1 MIYKG
6 AIEPAVLYGVQ
17 TWGEAIHKVHNKR
30 RLLAIQ
36 RKAAIRICRAYRT
49 APTDALLVL
58 AKLKPIYLKATEIIW
73 QGNLKKE
80 HIGEM
85 TDTEINKAIN
95 RGQLP
100 NDKQLIDLI
109 KKNDTEEVDKTT
121 TIENPAQMETYRVN
135 TDYEENPRSN
145 KSLKVFT
152 DGSKTLS
159 GTGSD
164 SRATLH
170 ILQNKKIATKI
181 AQDLIAISEST
192 SKNHNLSYNWIPA
205 HKGHVG
211 NEQADKLA
219 KWATRT
225 NTTKG
230 YARIP
235 LTEIRSQINKIMQ
248 NLWQQEWDSSET
260 GRYCYKFFPTIQ
272 DRLQNKHFTVNFG
285 VTQCLTRHGNFGEY
299 LHRFC
304 IRKSNLCDVDDSK
317 KDDVQHYLFECT
329 KFTTERENFQMKT
342 LYAGFNWPPDEKDIV
357 GNKTLFS
364 ALNQYIKDTKILIN
378 PYRQAANQTSLNDT
392 QKSSNHNYSV
402 EISEEEDADQT
413 SEDENK

>member
-1 MIYKG
+1 
-6 AIEPAVLYGVQ
+6 
-17 TWGEAIHKVHNKR
+17 
-30 RLLAIQ
+30 
-36 RKAAIRICRAYRT
+36 
-49 APTDALLVL
+49 
-58 AKLKPIYLKATEIIW
+58 
-73 QGNLKKE
+73 
-80 HIGEM
+80 M

-159 GTGSD
+159 GTGSGIIIKDPNNRTCYQAAIRLADFCTITQAEMYAIVKALDHIQQNNYQEKQIEIFSD

-219 KWATRT
+219 KWATKT
-225 NTTKG
+225 NTTKA

-235 LTEIRSQINKIMQ
+235 LTEIRSQINKITQ

-392 QKSSNHNYSV
+392 QKSSNHKYSD
-402 EISEEEDADQT
+402 ETSEEEDADQT